1 MGRIGDLDIFDGLII
16 NQVKVLNNYI
26 TNHH

>member
-1 MGRIGDLDIFDGLII
+1 MGRIGDLDIIDGLII
-16 NQVKVLNNYI
+16 NQVKVLNHYI